1 MGTRSKGLATLRN
14 SKCTAAF
21 LIAVVLMV
29 VGGCDVERLDQ
40 FSSFATAGSLYV
52 EALHKV
58 IGDAGSAMI
67 ASDSAT
73 LLIARKQA
81 GAGDPESVRQN
92 DKLLATYL
100 ENLQKI
106 DAHASL
112 LGSYF
117 AAISNF
123 TDGKTAVAT
132 SASAGALL
140 DSINNFNPEIEKLSF
155 GGKGVKDFVQVG
167 TGLVIARFQV
177 RALDE
182 HLQKAA
188 PAIDKALSLHEAA
201 VDAIAS
207 QMKASLAASLEVRET
222 TDVIQP
228 YVNGPP
234 ANWNANRESFLRA
247 KVTIDSVD
255 HAKTAISQLRLAFR
269 QLVESRNATIDLPTL
284 LREINKMVGYAS
296 ALESSAAN
304 NGSSKQP

>member
-1 MGTRSKGLATLRN
+1 
-14 SKCTAAF
+14 
-21 LIAVVLMV
+21 
-29 VGGCDVERLDQ
+29 
-40 FSSFATAGSLYV
+40 
-52 EALHKV
+52 
-58 IGDAGSAMI
+58 
-67 ASDSAT
+67 
-73 LLIARKQA
+73 
-81 GAGDPESVRQN
+81 
-92 DKLLATYL
+92 
-100 ENLQKI
+100 
-106 DAHASL
+106 
-112 LGSYF
+112 
-117 AAISNF
+117 
-123 TDGKTAVAT
+123 
-132 SASAGALL
+132 
-140 DSINNFNPEIEKLSF
+140 
-155 GGKGVKDFVQVG
+155 DFVQVG

-188 PAIDKALSLHEAA
+188 PAIDKALSLQEAA

-228 YVNGPP
+228 YVNGPS
-234 ANWNANRESFLRA
+234 AKWNANRESFLRA